1 MSSTLIYGHEPRLLP
16 WACERIGIG
25 QFARD
30 AFTIGLE
37 RGGKL
42 VAVVVFDRFTD
53 CDCHMHVASDGSRHW
68 LNKELLLAA
77 FAYPFTQLGFRR
89 VTSLIP
95 ASNSAALK
103 FNQHLGFSKEGYHRH
118 AMPDGDIIALGLLR
132 ADCKF
137 IIQEKP
143 HG

>member
-1 MSSTLIYGHEPRLLP
+1 MLP
-16 WACERIGIG
+16 WACEKMGIG

-30 AFTIGLE
+30 AFSMGLE
-37 RGGKL
+37 RDGEL

-53 CDCHMHVASDGSRHW
+53 CDCHMHVASDGSNAW

-89 VTSLIP
+89 VTALIP
-95 ASNSAALK
+95 ASNAAALK
-103 FNQHLGFSKEGYHRH
+103 FNRHLGFTQEGYHRH
-118 AMPDGDIIALGLLR
+118 AMPDDDIIALGLLR

-137 IIQEKP
+137 IVQEKD